1 MSIKEKMQDLQFYV
15 NRIFVTHNLS
25 SNSGVIATVL
35 DEAQEQVRGWGRG
48 VCCWAQTGCA
58 AHIAKAANDVGKGAR
73 ARSRLWRLR
82 EDVVCTCPILL
93 PCLGAQVAAF
103 YVLVQ

>member
-48 VCCWAQTGCA
+48 VCCWARTDVLNTSPRQQVMLGREQEQEAGCGGCEKMLC
-58 AHIAKAANDVGKGAR
+58 AH
-73 ARSRLWRLR
+73 
-82 EDVVCTCPILL
+82 
-93 PCLGAQVAAF
+93 
-103 YVLVQ
+103 VLD